1 MQVINKSLTSPVEQ
15 IVGTASP
22 TYRFIISTDDVDRDG
37 DIVKQDGW
45 DFSEFNQNPIALLQH
60 NHAQPVGRWSN
71 VTTRQR
77 TKGGYET
84 VADLTLAPPVSD
96 ILKYANALV
105 EAGIL
110 NATSVGFAVKAFEKR
125 KDASGKPLSKGHII
139 HKAVLREVSLVS
151 VPANQS
157 AIRIAKSM
165 AVSDEVLKSCV
176 SFEGVDSD
184 IDLDNDTPTALTLA
198 LDKATELLKGFT
210 PSKPI
215 NPNSVFAKPVKQVK
229 IKSPQLLM
237 AYKKAMSVIK
247 GN

>member
-1 MQVINKSLTSPVEQ
+1 MDIIQKSLTAPVEQ
-15 IVGTASP
+15 VMGVANP
-22 TYRFIISTDDVDRDG
+22 TYRFIVSTDDEDRDG
-37 DIVKQDGW
+37 DIVKQEGW
-45 DFSEFNQNPIALLQH
+45 DFNEFNQNPIALLQH
-60 NHAQPVGRWSN
+60 NHAQPVGKWSN
-71 VTTRQR
+71 MTTRKR
-77 TKGGYET
+77 ANGGYET

-125 KDASGKPLSKGHII
+125 KDASGKPTKGHVI

-151 VPANQS
+151 VPANQN

-165 AVSDEVLKSCV
+165 AISDEVLKSCV

-184 IDLDNDTPTALTLA
+184 IDLDDDTSTALTLA
-198 LDKATELLKGFT
+198 LDKANTLLKDYT
-210 PSKPI
+210 PSKKNHPD
-215 NPNSVFAKPVKQVK
+215 SVFNKQVK
-229 IKSPQLLM
+229 IQDPQLLE
-237 AYKKAMSVIK
+237 AYNKALSVIK